1 MVRRNGIVVENGNAE
16 KENSVRERELIT
28 LFGITENSLEKYP
41 ENQFSCLVV
50 STNEIEMSFFL
61 P

>member
-1 MVRRNGIVVENGNAE
+1 LVRKNGIVAENGNAE

-28 LFGITENSLEKYP
+28 LFGITENSLEKYS
-41 ENQFSCLVV
+41 ENQFSCLVA